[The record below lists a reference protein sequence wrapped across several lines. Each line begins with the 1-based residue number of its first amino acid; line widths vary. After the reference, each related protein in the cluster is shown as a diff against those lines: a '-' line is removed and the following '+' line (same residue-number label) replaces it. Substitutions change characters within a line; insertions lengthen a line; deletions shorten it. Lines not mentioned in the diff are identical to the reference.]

1 MTPLVYWLLNSI
13 PYVLQLVVG
22 VVGLIVTV
30 STRSRGR
37 GTALL
42 VTAFVLMMAS
52 YAGWVAWG
60 WVEAHA
66 PTIIRDNHLSFD
78 TWDNISLAGNIVLG
92 LIELAAWVMVL
103 LGVLRSR
110 SKPPA
115 PPQPF
120 GAPAGP
126 MMGQPPAGQPPMG
139 QPGQFG
145 QPGPFSPPPPP
156 GPGGPA

>member
-30 STRSRGR
+30 STRGRGR

-52 YAGWVAWG
+52 YVGWVAWG
-60 WVEAHA
+60 WVETHA
-66 PTIIRDNHLSFD
+66 PSYIAQNHLTVD
-78 TWDNISLAGNIVLG
+78 TWESITVAGNIVLG
-92 LIELAAWVMVL
+92 LVEVAAWVMVL
-103 LGVLRSR
+103 LGVLRAR

-115 PPQPF
+115 PAQPVPPQPF
-120 GAPAGP
+120 GAPTGP
-126 MMGQPPAGQPPMG
+126 MVGQPPM
-139 QPGQFG
+139 G

>member
-1 MTPLVYWLLNSI
+1 MEWLLNSI

-22 VVGLIVTV
+22 VVGLVVTA
-30 STRSRGR
+30 STRHRGR

-52 YAGWVAWG
+52 YLGWVAWG

-66 PTIIRDNHLSFD
+66 PSFIRDYHLSFD
-78 TWDNISLAGNIVLG
+78 TWEVVTLVGNVVLG
-92 LIELAAWVMVL
+92 LVEVVAWVMVV

-110 SKPPA
+110 ST
-115 PPQPF
+115 PPQPV
-120 GAPAGP
+120 
-126 MMGQPPAGQPPMG
+126 GQPPVGQPPIGQPPM
-139 QPGQFG
+139 G

-156 GPGGPA
+156 PGPGGPA